1 MIDPPVPTPAEQVA
15 FLGQIERL
23 LSEGQF
29 VATYK
34 YALLVAIADLAVQ
47 LGRDDGSELDLPVR
61 LIAEQFIELYWR
73 QCAPYGQRVADG
85 SYGTLIQNTGQQAS
99 MIAIVEQLRSGSST
113 ITIARA
119 SKAWGQAVTRTAQLI
134 DRMPLWRLQVLR
146 NEALEFLYSSTP
158 TAGCIRLKPGAAANL
173 RRFHGMIIRMAQSEW
188 QRFIQGIP
196 SNASLLGATSDLGQF
211 LFGAERVGLNRMIE
225 PLTDVQHGL
234 CLYCMKRVDS
244 GEIDHFIPWSRYPR
258 DLAHNLVLAHKQC
271 NRKKSDLLAAEAHL
285 ENWVQRNENHAAV
298 IADAGRRAGVLVNL
312 PAVLNVAAWAY
323 AHGAG
328 LRASVWIEGDIVE
341 RLTDKW
347 KRVLLPTRLSG

>member
-1 MIDPPVPTPAEQVA
+1 
-15 FLGQIERL
+15 
-23 LSEGQF
+23 
-29 VATYK
+29 
-34 YALLVAIADLAVQ
+34 
-47 LGRDDGSELDLPVR
+47 
-61 LIAEQFIELYWR
+61 
-73 QCAPYGQRVADG
+73 
-85 SYGTLIQNTGQQAS
+85 

-146 NEALEFLYSSTP
+146 NETLEFLYSSSP
-158 TAGCIRLKPGAAANL
+158 TAGSIRLKPGVAANL

-211 LFGAERVGLNRMIE
+211 LFGAERAALTRMLE
-225 PLTDVQHGL
+225 PLADIQHGL

-285 ENWVQRNENHAAV
+285 DCWVQRNDYHAST
-298 IADAGRRAGVLVNL
+298 IGDAGRQAGVPVDL
-312 PAVLNVAAWAY
+312 PAAISVAAWAY

-328 LRASVWIEGDIVE
+328 LRTSVWIAGDTVE
-341 RLTDKW
+341 HLTDRW
-347 KRVLLPTRLSG
+347 RMLLSTYAQVSP